1 MPLCAQKALGFDLGG
16 PPSATELELIYFNHH
31 YITMSDD
38 PLSLNVLPTTFSVV
52 KFSPEEGVPASIL
65 AQLSASTE
73 ASYVSVART
82 KDEISIVTD
91 AYPSDA
97 GGSPSHW
104 RCIRVTGP
112 LPHYLTGI
120 LNDISTPLK
129 QAKVP
134 IFSLSTWDTDYVL
147 VPIHK
152 VGQAVSALEEAG
164 WRFAQK

>member
-1 MPLCAQKALGFDLGG
+1 
-16 PPSATELELIYFNHH
+16 
-31 YITMSDD
+31 MSDD
-38 PLSLNVLPTTFSVV
+38 ALSLNVLPTTFSVV
-52 KFSPEEGVPASIL
+52 RFSPEAGIPPSIL
-65 AQLSASTE
+65 AQLSASSE
-73 ASYVSVART
+73 ATYVSVART

-112 LPHYLTGI
+112 LPQNLTGI

-129 QAKVP
+129 QARVP
-134 IFSLSTWDTDYVL
+134 IFALSTWNTDYVL
-147 VPIHK
+147 VPILK
-152 VGQAVSALEEAG
+152 VGQAVNALEEAG